1 MLPVDVAEALAV
13 AAVHWYG
20 NAGKGESV
28 AMEATH
34 SSDSISNKPSNW
46 YLSRRNFRD

>member
-1 MLPVDVAEALAV
+1 MDVAEALAV

-20 NAGKGESV
+20 NVGKGEAV
-28 AMEATH
+28 AVEAMH
-34 SSDSISNKPSNW
+34 SSDSNSNKPSNW